1 VGYQLLRTLIDLLA
15 TGGLAA
21 IQVTFRQPSKTLRR
35 LVRLARGRSRPID
48 RPLGEARPELQLPYS
63 HIVGYEKHTV
73 RRVIEAAGAKVLAQL
88 PTDNREAAG
97 AVMIVVKPLSEAK
110 SA

>member
-1 VGYQLLRTLIDLLA
+1 
-15 TGGLAA
+15 
-21 IQVTFRQPSKTLRR
+21 
-35 LVRLARGRSRPID
+35 
-48 RPLGEARPELQLPYS
+48 LQLPYS

-73 RRVIEAAGAKVLAQL
+73 RRVIEAAGAKALAQL

-97 AVMIVVKPLSEAK
+97 AVMIIVKPLSEAK